1 MIGCLAAGALKPST
15 ARKATQFT
23 VSILTRRARFG
34 RQLRNNRK
42 RIISFY
48 FFSLCFSFFFCLCFF
63 LSFFVLFLTS
73 SSVLFYFVFLFFFS
87 LVSFL
92 LLSCPLSI
100 SPSLTYLNIILFL
113 PLSRIS
119 LSHIFLFQPFSLFIF
134 ADDKPP
140 QIHTAYNTL
149 IHQLYF

>member
-48 FFSLCFSFFFCLCFF
+48 FFSLCFSFSFLSVFFLVFFC
-63 LSFFVLFLTS
+63 
-73 SSVLFYFVFLFFFS
+73 FVFDFLFCSLLFCLSFFFS
-87 LVSFL
+87 LSRLFSPLV
-92 LLSCPLSI
+92 LSSLYL
-100 SPSLTYLNIILFL
+100 SLTHISKYHSL
-113 PLSRIS
+113 S